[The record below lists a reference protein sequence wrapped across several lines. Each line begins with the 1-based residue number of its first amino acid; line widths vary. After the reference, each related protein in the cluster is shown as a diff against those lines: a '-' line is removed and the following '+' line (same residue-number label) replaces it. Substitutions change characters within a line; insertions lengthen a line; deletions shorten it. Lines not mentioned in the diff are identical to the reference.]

1 MNATFE
7 ERKPGRKGG
16 NAMPKKGKAFNVLF
30 GIRRGGQGK
39 PSVSN
44 RFLKPFNQGWDA
56 NQQETL
62 PAHLKT
68 SNLAIHS
75 QTLVKFAK
83 RNTKICEIKKTPGAN
98 PITLKRQKK
107 NRNAQEEPHL
117 GNLIWELW
125 FRVTRITYWSPFS
138 YISKKEKLSS
148 FPNFCVLGNVNL
160 AGTPR
165 SGNQWGGTAHEQMS
179 PIGIADASRRSGT
192 IYRPTAGSGAG
203 RNIRQLG

>member
-107 NRNAQEEPHL
+107 TELPRRNHTWAIL
-117 GNLIWELW
+117 
-125 FRVTRITYWSPFS
+125 
-138 YISKKEKLSS
+138 
-148 FPNFCVLGNVNL
+148 
-160 AGTPR
+160 
-165 SGNQWGGTAHEQMS
+165 SGNYGSVLQELHIGPHFHTSAKKKNYRAF
-179 PIGIADASRRSGT
+179 PIFVFSAM
-192 IYRPTAGSGAG
+192 
-203 RNIRQLG
+203 